1 MFICPTDGVI
11 GWWSQHKQRWQ
22 IPNTALSYLYGVVQ
36 TCKQRIRRSYLKSN
50 FTHNQ
55 PGLIPH
61 FQNAFIEEDGS
72 TNQPLCNTTFQMMN
86 SNGPWNEPSPNP
98 YSVVLTPKLFPL
110 FQFPLFERSLVHLNI
125 SFCQRQ
131 EIILL
136 HILNLPHSDVLCNS
150 NSGYAKK
157 ETLVVQS
164 GKWFQVFLLGN
175 TSLFAEHHVWW
186 SNLKQRV

>member
-1 MFICPTDGVI
+1 MVHEMSP
-11 GWWSQHKQRWQ
+11 H
-22 IPNTALSYLYGVVQ
+22 Q
-36 TCKQRIRRSYLKSN
+36 TL
-50 FTHNQ
+50 
-55 PGLIPH
+55 
-61 FQNAFIEEDGS
+61 
-72 TNQPLCNTTFQMMN
+72 
-86 SNGPWNEPSPNP
+86 
-98 YSVVLTPKLFPL
+98 YSVILTPKLFPL